1 MSICRGNRR
10 GSCRW
15 TVIAFPIL
23 VLVAQ
28 YGFPREAASA
38 AAHAHAPCRAF
49 TQQQISQIGAA
60 LQGTLQSE
68 LKSFDMP
75 SIGVALFGCSGLVWV
90 GADGFADQNESIAA
104 GPDTVFRAG
113 PMTAALS
120 HMLSSGVRPTGSTRP
135 VAFAEMT
142 SYGAPPVP
150 ASPLAQGAQP
160 SAGVTTTLKEMASLG
175 TALLVDGGTAAGGIA
190 GDGRILGHAHS
201 LGLSTS
207 RFHGLRLLSR
217 NGAADGFVS
226 KFDLLPH
233 DGIGAIAYSTLN
245 AGSSAER
252 VADHALQVAL
262 AVRAGKPVPP
272 NPTSEPLT
280 AAEALPLAGEYR
292 HGQASVMVR
301 WMGGAAY
308 IETPRLAGRLQR
320 GPSGYVMDDYVI
332 PMSLA
337 IDPQGRWLRA
347 DGIRYTRIA
356 IREPAPPPAEIV
368 GLLGDYG
375 SDQKSIRAFERD
387 GSLFV
392 RTDWIEYDRMTRV
405 SRDTWQFPPV
415 SHFHAGQRLQFK
427 RDAED
432 RATSVTLNGIVFPR
446 YNIIVAP
453 PAQHMTD
460 SERISLR
467 QRALAASP
475 PAEPPPRRPADLVP
489 IISADPS
496 IKLDVRYAT
505 SHNLLGFPL
514 YPKTGAYLQR
524 PAAQALARADRKLHA
539 QGFGIVVFDAYRP
552 WFVTKMF
559 WDGTPPAE
567 HLFVADPSQGSRHN
581 RGAACDI
588 SLVDL
593 ATGRELTM
601 TGGFDE
607 LSPRSYPLYD
617 GGTSKERWRRDVLR
631 AALESEG
638 FTVYPFEWWHFDY
651 GDWKS
656 YGILNTEF
664 SKLPH

>member
-1 MSICRGNRR
+1 MSICRGKA
-10 GSCRW
+10 
-15 TVIAFPIL
+15 IAFAIL
-23 VLVAQ
+23 VLAAQ
-28 YGFPREAASA
+28 YGSPREAASA
-38 AAHAHAPCRAF
+38 AANAPAPCRAF
-49 TQQQISQIGAA
+49 TQQQISRIGAV
-60 LQGTLQSE
+60 LQRTLQSE
-68 LKSFDMP
+68 RKSFDMP
-75 SIGVALFGCSGLVWV
+75 SIGVALFGCSGLLWV
-90 GADGFADQNESIAA
+90 GADGFADQSRSIAA
-104 GPDTVFRAG
+104 GPDAVFRAG
-113 PMTAALS
+113 PMTEALAHRLTDS
-120 HMLSSGVRPTGSTRP
+120 PRP

-150 ASPLAQGAQP
+150 APPLEP
-160 SAGVTTTLKEMASLG
+160 GVHPGGTNTTLKDMASLG
-175 TALLVDGGTAAGGIA
+175 SALLAHGAAGG
-190 GDGRILGHAHS
+190 GRILGHGPS
-201 LGLSTS
+201 LGLNASS
-207 RFHGLRLLSR
+207 LQGHRLLSR
-217 NGAADGFVS
+217 NGAAEGFVS
-226 KFDLLPH
+226 KFDLLPQ
-233 DGIGAIAYSTLN
+233 DGIGAVAYSTLN
-245 AGSSAER
+245 YGSSAER
-252 VADHALQVAL
+252 VADYALQVAL

-272 NPTSEPLT
+272 NPTSAPLT
-280 AAEALPLAGEYR
+280 AAEALPLVGEYR
-292 HGQASVMVR
+292 HDRASVMVR
-301 WMGGAAY
+301 WLGDAAY
-308 IETPRLAGRLQR
+308 IEAPRLAGRLQR
-320 GPSGYVMDDYVI
+320 RPSGYVMDDYVI

-337 IDPQGRWLRA
+337 IDPQGRWLDA
-347 DGIRYTRIA
+347 DGIRYTRVA
-356 IREPAPPPAEIV
+356 IRRPAPPPSEIV

-375 SDQKSIRAFERD
+375 GDHESIRAFERD

-392 RTDWIEYDRMTRV
+392 RIDWIEYDRMARV

-415 SHFHAGQRLQFK
+415 SHFHPGERLRFN
-427 RDAED
+427 RDAEG
-432 RATSVTLNGIVFPR
+432 RGTSVVLNGIVLPR

-453 PAQHMTD
+453 PAQHMTE

-475 PAEPPPRRPADLVP
+475 PAEPPPRRAADLVP
-489 IISADPS
+489 IISVDPS
-496 IKLDVRYAT
+496 IKLDIRYAT

-524 PAAQALARADRKLHA
+524 PAAEALARANQKLHA

-617 GGTSKERWRRDVLR
+617 GGTSEQRWRRDVLR

-638 FTVYPFEWWHFDY
+638 FNVYPYEWWHFDY
-651 GDWKS
+651 ADWKS
-656 YGILNTEF
+656 YGIMNTEF

>member
-1 MSICRGNRR
+1 MPIHRGKA
-10 GSCRW
+10 
-15 TVIAFPIL
+15 IAFAIL
-23 VLVAQ
+23 VLAAQ
-28 YGFPREAASA
+28 YGSLPQAASA
-38 AAHAHAPCRAF
+38 AADASPPCRAF
-49 TQQQISQIGAA
+49 TPQQISRIGAA
-60 LQGTLQSE
+60 LQGTLRSE
-68 LKSFDMP
+68 RKSFDMP
-75 SIGVALFGCSGLVWV
+75 SIGVALFGCSGLLWV
-90 GADGFADQNESIAA
+90 GAEGFADSNQRIAA

-113 PMTAALS
+113 RMTEALT
-120 HMLSSGVRPTGSTRP
+120 HMLSGRRSSGSPRP

-150 ASPLAQGAQP
+150 APLLEPGTQP
-160 SAGVTTTLKEMASLG
+160 SAGVNTTLKDMASLG
-175 TALLVDGGTAAGGIA
+175 SALLAHAAAGGGKVLSH
-190 GDGRILGHAHS
+190 GDS
-201 LGLSTS
+201 LGLDAS
-207 RFHGLRLLSR
+207 RIQGHRLLSH

-226 KFDLLPH
+226 KFDLLPQ
-233 DGIGAIAYSTLN
+233 DGIGAVAYSTLN
-245 AGSSAER
+245 YGSSAGR
-252 VADHALQVAL
+252 VADYALQVAL
-262 AVRAGKPVPP
+262 AVRTGKPVPP

-280 AAEALPLAGEYR
+280 AAQALPLVGEYR
-292 HGQASVMVR
+292 HDGASVMVR

-320 GPSGYVMDDYVI
+320 GLPGYVMDDYVI

-337 IDPQGRWLRA
+337 IDPHGRWLDA
-347 DGIRYTRIA
+347 DGIRYTRVA
-356 IREPAPPPAEIV
+356 IRRPAPPPPEIV

-375 SDQKSIRAFERD
+375 RDHDSIRAFERD

-392 RTDWIEYDRMTRV
+392 RIDWIEYDRMTRV
-405 SRDTWQFPPV
+405 GRDTWQFPPG
-415 SHFHAGQRLQFK
+415 SHFHAGSRLRFN
-427 RDAED
+427 RDAEG
-432 RATSVTLNGIVFPR
+432 RGTSVILNGLVLPR

-453 PAQHMTD
+453 PAQRMTAN
-460 SERISLR
+460 ERISLR

-475 PAEPPPRRPADLVP
+475 PTEPPPRRAADLVP
-489 IISADPS
+489 IISVDPS
-496 IKLDVRYAT
+496 IKLDIRYAT

-524 PAAQALARADRKLHA
+524 PAAEALARADRKLHA

-588 SLVDL
+588 SLVSL

-601 TGGFDE
+601 TGRFDE

-617 GGTSKERWRRDVLR
+617 GGTSEQRWRRDVLR

-638 FTVYPFEWWHFDY
+638 FNVYPYEWWHFDY
-651 GDWKS
+651 ADWRS

>member
-1 MSICRGNRR
+1 MSICRGKA
-10 GSCRW
+10 
-15 TVIAFPIL
+15 IAFAML

-28 YGFPREAASA
+28 YGSPREAATAATSA
-38 AAHAHAPCRAF
+38 PAPCRTF
-49 TQQQISQIGAA
+49 TRQQISRIGAA
-60 LQGTLQSE
+60 LQGTLQSQR
-68 LKSFDMP
+68 KSFDMP
-75 SIGVALFGCSGLVWV
+75 SIGVALFGCSGLIWV
-90 GADGFADQNESIAA
+90 GADGFADQNQSIAA

-113 PMTAALS
+113 PMTGALTQ
-120 HMLSSGVRPTGSTRP
+120 MLSSRALTTPPRL

-150 ASPLAQGAQP
+150 APLPEPGMQ
-160 SAGVTTTLKEMASLG
+160 SSDDTSTTLKAMASLG
-175 TALLVDGGTAAGGIA
+175 SALLANGGAGG
-190 GDGRILGHAHS
+190 GKSLGHGYSLPGLNAGSLQGHRLFSHS
-201 LGLSTS
+201 
-207 RFHGLRLLSR
+207 
-217 NGAADGFVS
+217 GAAYGFVS
-226 KFDLLPH
+226 KFDLLPE

-252 VADHALQVAL
+252 VADYALQVAL
-262 AVRAGKPVPP
+262 DVQAGRPVPP
-272 NPTSEPLT
+272 DPTSQPLN
-280 AAEALPLAGEYR
+280 AAEALPLVGEYR
-292 HGQASVMVR
+292 HDGASVMIR
-301 WMGGAAY
+301 WLGGAAY

-320 GPSGYVMDDYVI
+320 GASGYVMDDYVI

-337 IDPQGRWLRA
+337 IDPQGRWLDA
-347 DGIRYTRIA
+347 DGIRYARVA
-356 IREPAPPPAEIV
+356 IRKPAPPPAQIV

-375 SDQKSIRAFERD
+375 SDRESIRAFERD

-392 RTDWIEYDRMTRV
+392 RIDWIEYDRMTRV
-405 SRDTWQFPPV
+405 SRDAWQFPSV
-415 SHFHAGQRLQFK
+415 SHFHAGKRLRFK
-427 RDAED
+427 RDAEG
-432 RATSVTLNGIVFPR
+432 RGTSVILNGVVFPR
-446 YNIIVAP
+446 YSIIAAP
-453 PAQHMTD
+453 PAQHLTAND
-460 SERISLR
+460 RILLR

-489 IISADPS
+489 IPSVDPS
-496 IKLDVRYAT
+496 VKLDIRYAT
-505 SHNLLGFPL
+505 GHNLLGFPL
-514 YPKTGAYLQR
+514 YPKKAAYLQR

-552 WFVTKMF
+552 WFVTRMF

-617 GGTSKERWRRDVLR
+617 GGTSEERWRRDVLR

-638 FTVYPFEWWHFDY
+638 FNVYAFEWWHFDY
-651 GDWKS
+651 GDWRS